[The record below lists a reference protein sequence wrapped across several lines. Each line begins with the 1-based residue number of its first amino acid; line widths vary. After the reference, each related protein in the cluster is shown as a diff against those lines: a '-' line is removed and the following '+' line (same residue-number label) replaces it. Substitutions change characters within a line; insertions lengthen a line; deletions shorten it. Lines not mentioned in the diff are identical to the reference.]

1 MIEIFEEMFE
11 EAFGIALAYRVE
23 EPFPLLP
30 VEVKDWMITIT
41 EKEILENK
49 ISALKECIDNLTE
62 LYEMNK
68 QKLDFI
74 IEKLEMEVKD
84 WMIEFTADEINGHV
98 QN

>member
-1 MIEIFEEMFE
+1 
-11 EAFGIALAYRVE
+11 
-23 EPFPLLP
+23 
-30 VEVKDWMITIT
+30 MITIT

-84 WMIEFTADEINGHV
+84 
-98 QN
+98 